1 MEKQETRLIGVA
13 HCIVPKEE
21 LIVEPVHTT
30 TPLSVEMLA
39 DDGQLN
45 KSSAEIEAPASSTEA
60 NVPSTTTPA
69 PTTMPT
75 QSATPT
81 TSTASTTQASAPPM
95 TVAEVI
101 FRRNDTEL
109 AKPETIEINGLLLT
123 SNATET
129 NDNATISIGNDVDAA
144 GIGND
149 TMQSPDTS
157 DTPEASETF
166 EAFETFDASEAFELM
181 PDNEEVIEPSEVYV
195 MATTTV
201 PEMTSASATSTLEN
215 STVLPVPVSSTTST
229 PPTVQ
234 STTVTEILL
243 DKIEEA
249 SEAPEQDNYVYEVM
263 TLPQVVSPTDDRAQ
277 NIVLDK
283 EPSEN
288 LPNDTAV
295 AA

>member
-1 MEKQETRLIGVA
+1 MIGVA
-13 HCIVPKEE
+13 HCIVPKKD

-39 DDGQLN
+39 DDGQLS
-45 KSSAEIEAPASSTEA
+45 KSSTEIVAPASSTEPK
-60 NVPSTTTPA
+60 VPSTTP
-69 PTTMPT
+69 TMPT
-75 QSATPT
+75 PTHST
-81 TSTASTTQASAPPM
+81 TSTATATEASAPPM

-109 AKPETIEINGLLLT
+109 AKSETIEINSLPLP

-129 NDNATISIGNDVDAA
+129 SDNATISIGNDVEVA

-166 EAFETFDASEAFELM
+166 EAFEAFELM
-181 PDNEEVIEPSEVYV
+181 PDVEEVAEPSEVY
-195 MATTTV
+195 ATTAV
-201 PEMTSASATSTLEN
+201 PEMTSADTTSTLEN
-215 STVLPVPVSSTTST
+215 STVLTVPVSSTTST
-229 PPTVQ
+229 PPTIH
-234 STTVTEILL
+234 STTIAEILL
-243 DKIEEA
+243 DKIEEI
-249 SEAPEQDNYVYEVM
+249 SEAPEQNYVYEVM
-263 TLPQVVSPTDDRAQ
+263 TLPQVISPTDDRAQ

-283 EPSEN
+283 EPPEN